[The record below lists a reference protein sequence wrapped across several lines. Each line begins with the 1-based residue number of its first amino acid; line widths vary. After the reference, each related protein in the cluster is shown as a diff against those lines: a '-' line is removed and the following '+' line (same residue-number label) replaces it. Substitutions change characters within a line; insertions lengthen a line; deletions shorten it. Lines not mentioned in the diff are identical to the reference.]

1 MPGPV
6 LCFMDPVVTK
16 TWPLPLKNVQSWE
29 PGTRL
34 WVAIHAYIQGQPSEQ
49 MGSRN
54 FGGLKKS
61 PQILQHFFQR

>member
-6 LCFMDPVVTK
+6 LCFMAPVVTK
-16 TWPLPLKNVQSWE
+16 TWLLSLKNAQSWE

-34 WVAIHAYIQGQPSEQ
+34 WVTVHTYTQPSEQ

-54 FGGLKKS
+54 LGG
-61 PQILQHFFQR
+61 